1 MLKLGLIGEHI
12 TKSLTQTFFH
22 DLSKSYNIELSYE
35 LFDMYDQNMSFEDK
49 LNYLS
54 KKNTKV

>member
-22 DLSKSYNIELSYE
+22 DLSKSYNIE
-35 LFDMYDQNMSFEDK
+35 
-49 LNYLS
+49 
-54 KKNTKV
+54 